1 MKSWTATVQ
10 GAALYGIE
18 KDRMAKVRCMYG
30 ASSSY
35 GIVVNGPTPPS
46 MVSSKSSVS
55 DPITD
60 EPTMST
66 FSWLIRRGDLIIS
79 DATKRSEKWFRHV
92 FKPQDGRS
100 IKLQI
105 YEYSDTDDKPPMD
118 FRTSEN
124 EVEPLGTVSCD
135 LARFSSNDFGT
146 GYNRRTRTDYYT
158 ADLRCKMSLSLDTLE
173 VEVQFKGQQVG
184 YVKLSL
190 KKRLTRKASAD
201 SEHNYMDTDELV
213 RSPSIGGWRV

>member
-66 FSWLIRRGDLIIS
+66 FSWMIRRGDLIVS
-79 DATKRSEKWFRHV
+79 DATKRADEWFRHV
-92 FKPQDGRS
+92 FRPQDGHK
-100 IKLQI
+100 IELQI
-105 YEYSDTDDKPPMD
+105 YEYSNTDDKPPLD
-118 FRTSEN
+118 FRTSRN
-124 EVEPLGTVSCD
+124 EVETLGTVPCD
-135 LARFSSNDFGT
+135 LGRFSSTDFGT
-146 GYNRRTRTDYYT
+146 GYNRRAGKDYYT

-173 VEVQFKGQQVG
+173 VEVQFRGQQVG
-184 YVKLSL
+184 YVKLNL
-190 KKRLTRKASAD
+190 KRRLTRKASAD
-201 SEHNYMDTDELV
+201 SEHNYMNAEEM
-213 RSPSIGGWRV
+213 I